1 MIQKEGISPSVYLQP
16 STPSS
21 KSQRAKKK
29 AGWGTADP
37 GSVMPSLTLKVPWGG
52 LNYRGFDR
60 KKLGPETLIHIF
72 CTIV

>member
-1 MIQKEGISPSVYLQP
+1 MRAFHPVSISSLPLHLLNLNVQ
-16 STPSS
+16 
-21 KSQRAKKK
+21 KKK

-60 KKLGPETLIHIF
+60 KKLGPEPLIHIF